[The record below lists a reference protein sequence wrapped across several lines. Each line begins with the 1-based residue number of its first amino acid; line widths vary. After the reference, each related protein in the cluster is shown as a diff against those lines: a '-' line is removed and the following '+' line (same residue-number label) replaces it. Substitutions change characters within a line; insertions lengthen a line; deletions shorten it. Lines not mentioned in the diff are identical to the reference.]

1 MSRDGRLS
9 SPTPPPPPDDIL
21 NAVRPIAPTLIAI
34 MALAGCSSSAPEPK
48 SEAAPKPAKQ
58 IADQSRYF
66 PLKDQGPV
74 ATANEHL
81 FDKSF
86 LPPGQIASYKSG
98 KKEYQLFLSRCADP
112 TAAAV
117 YLLDYKNKMP
127 GAKLIPHFGGY
138 LGDDEKVPTFVF
150 TKGQW
155 FAGVRGL
162 PEADAD
168 AVAREFAAK
177 LP

>member
-1 MSRDGRLS
+1 M
-9 SPTPPPPPDDIL
+9 
-21 NAVRPIAPTLIAI
+21 RPIVPTLIAVV
-34 MALAGCSSSAPEPK
+34 ALVGCSSTPEPK
-48 SEAAPKPAKQ
+48 SEAAAPKAAVKQ

-74 ATANEHL
+74 TTANEHL
-81 FDKSF
+81 FDKNF
-86 LPPGQIASYKSG
+86 LPPGQVASYKSG
-98 KKEYQLFLSRCADP
+98 KQEYQLFLSRCADP
-112 TAAAV
+112 TTAAV

-138 LGDDEKVPTFVF
+138 FGDDEKVPTFVF

-162 PEADAD
+162 SESAAD